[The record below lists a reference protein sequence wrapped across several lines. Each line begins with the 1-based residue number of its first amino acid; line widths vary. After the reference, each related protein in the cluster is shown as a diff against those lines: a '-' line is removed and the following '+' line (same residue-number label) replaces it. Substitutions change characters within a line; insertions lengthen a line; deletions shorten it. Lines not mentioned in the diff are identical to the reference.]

1 MYDPRR
7 EEITDLLLEW
17 SAGEAGA
24 LDRLMPVVNAEL
36 RRLARRYLARE
47 SPGHT
52 LQPTALVNELYI
64 RLVDRRRVQWQNRA
78 HFFGFAAQTMRR
90 ILVDHARAQRA
101 AKRGSGIP
109 TVTLDEAVALPS
121 GPDVDLIALDD
132 ALNALARM
140 DQRQSRIV
148 ELRFFAGLTL
158 QETAE
163 VLDIGEATVSRDW
176 ASARAW
182 LYRELTRS

>member
-1 MYDPRR
+1 
-7 EEITDLLLEW
+7 
-17 SAGEAGA
+17 
-24 LDRLMPVVNAEL
+24 
-36 RRLARRYLARE
+36 
-47 SPGHT
+47 
-52 LQPTALVNELYI
+52 
-64 RLVDRRRVQWQNRA
+64 VQWQNRA

-101 AKRGSGIP
+101 AKRGSGVP
-109 TVTLDEAVALPS
+109 TVTLDEAVAFPS